1 MRSFFDTNVL
11 VYADDG
17 DNPQRQAVAVQLV
30 QHHML
35 TGSAVLSTQ
44 VLQEFVNAALR
55 KLHLPVDLVRA
66 RLALYSRMQVVPA
79 SADLVAQA
87 LNVHVLHGTS
97 FWDAL
102 IVQAARQSGCVQLF
116 TEGMAAGATLAGVR
130 VVNPFSAA
138 TPVGPA

>member
-1 MRSFFDTNVL
+1 M
-11 VYADDG
+11 
-17 DNPQRQAVAVQLV
+17 AVQLV

-35 TGSAVLSTQ
+35 AGSTVLSTQ
-44 VLQEFVNAALR
+44 VLQAFVDAALR

-87 LNVHVLHGTS
+87 LKVHVLHGTS
-97 FWDAL
+97 FCGAL
-102 IVQAARQSGCVQLF
+102 IVQAARQSGCVQLL
-116 TEGMAAGATLAGVR
+116 TEDVATGATLAGVR

-138 TPVGPA
+138 TPVGRA